1 MVYSIGKSSAT
12 SISSQSIQVD
22 DFTCTSLQ
30 KMSTNAKT
38 SEFNHHHSIYCY
50 GPLIVFEYIQEAKI
64 DELATTDTQTGILIT
79 IDAASEPRVQ
89 QGTSITF
96 RLEGSFNTAAT
107 VTDLHGIPFSELENR
122 SITKTIPN
130 DAQGGLGFGQLQF
143 TTTTAANASAN
154 AVKTGGLYDN
164 LRIVFT
170 RRKFLNMSKFGGTL
184 KDDYGDLDLSTVDD
198 FNNTHP

>member
-22 DFTCTSLQ
+22 DFTCTNLQ
-30 KMSTNAKT
+30 RMSTNAKT

-64 DELATTDTQTGILIT
+64 DELATTDGATGILLT
-79 IDAASEPRVQ
+79 IDGDSEPRVQ
-89 QGTSITF
+89 QNTSITF
-96 RLEGSFNTAAT
+96 RLEGSFNTGAT

-122 SITKTIPN
+122 SITTTVPT
-130 DAQGGLGFGQLQF
+130 DSQGGLGFGEF
-143 TTTTAANASAN
+143 TVTTTTAANASAN
-154 AVKTGGLYDN
+154 IVKTGGLYDN

-170 RRKFLNMSKFGGTL
+170 RRKFLNMSKFGTSFT
-184 KDDYGDLDLSTVDD
+184 DDYNDLDLGTVDD
-198 FNNTHP
+198 FTNTHP